1 MGKLNPDR
9 RAIEK
14 LCRYYDVA
22 QLGVFGSVVRGEDNA
37 QSDIDLLVRF
47 SRPKSLLTQI
57 RVERELSDL
66 FGRPVDLVTLEGL
79 SPYLRD
85 QDLADLHV
93 IYAA

>member
-66 FGRPVDLVTLEGL
+66 FGRRVDLVTLEGL

-85 QDLADLHV
+85 QILADLHV